1 MSVPRPGASKPDNG
15 AMAGTLWLVGTPI
28 GNLGDFSA
36 RARETLAWVD
46 VIACEDTRRTRAL
59 LTHFEINAPRLV
71 SFFEGN
77 ERRRIPEILK
87 LLREGSDVALVSD
100 AGNPGISD
108 PGYLLVAACVEAG
121 LSVDAIP
128 GPSAAITALML
139 SGLPTD
145 RFVFEGFLPRSSAA
159 RQKRLTELV
168 ADTRTLIFY
177 ESPRRVAGFL
187 EDALH
192 ILGDRRGA
200 VARELTKL
208 HQEVIRGR
216 VSELTRRAG
225 ETRGEIVVVVEG
237 APQGQ
242 PPDLEALAAQV
253 ETLRADGLSRR
264 AAAAQVANESGVSK
278 RTLYERSLRVTIE

>member
-1 MSVPRPGASKPDNG
+1 
-15 AMAGTLWLVGTPI
+15 MAGTLWLVGTPI
-28 GNLGDFSA
+28 GNLGDFSD
-36 RARETLAWVD
+36 RARQTLARVD

-59 LTHFEINAPRLV
+59 LTHFDIRAPRLV

-108 PGYLLVAACVEAG
+108 PGYLLVAASVEDG

-128 GPSAAITALML
+128 GPSAAITALTL

-145 RFVFEGFLPRSSAA
+145 RFVFEGFLPRASGA
-159 RQKRLTELV
+159 RRKRLAELA
-168 ADTRTLIFY
+168 ADPRTLIFY
-177 ESPRRVAGFL
+177 ESPRRVVGFL
-187 EDALH
+187 KDALDV
-192 ILGDRRGA
+192 LGDRQGA

-216 VSELTRRAG
+216 LSDLASRVG
-225 ETRGEIVVVVEG
+225 EMRGEVVVVVEG
-237 APQGQ
+237 ASHEEG
-242 PPDLEALAAQV
+242 PDLEALAARV
-253 ETLRADGLSRR
+253 EALRADGLSRR
-264 AAAAQVANESGVSK
+264 AAATRVAGESGVSK
-278 RTLYERSLRVTIE
+278 RTLYERSLRITTE